1 MKNTAYSRITRL
13 LAFSLLGLWLLFS
26 LCLTVVTAQE
36 IYDALYEQS
45 YAYAASISQSGSLPE
60 FYDPSSVRYGYQYE
74 RPDFFEYELLLAMGR
89 KLSASYHTIG
99 HYDTGDRDKLIRN
112 ISYPLE
118 TAILL
123 YDAKGDLLHS
133 SADDILYFPYC
144 TQEEWQAG
152 MDAVFGPRYG
162 WIDISQ
168 GKNADWKEDPYRRFR
183 TIYAGVH
190 NLEDLAALRVTGY
203 FEGTE
208 LKPVVMHYVTESL
221 IWNVVEEDNRFSLEG
236 GTSSFLLSQL
246 DKAEL
251 LDWQL
256 QFDHSDAYEKD
267 SLVTVYITYPEMW
280 SSSDDPLTYGEQP
293 YENLAAL
300 TQALDL
306 PFESTAEY
314 YSHSRF
320 SLTELLLFD
329 HRSFPALS
337 TDGQPLQESEDTPA
351 LYLVTAVRSN
361 PLACAA
367 SALRNLYAASGMV
380 TLLLF
385 LLLRSSIK
393 KRFLIDAQH

>member
-1 MKNTAYSRITRL
+1 M
-13 LAFSLLGLWLLFS
+13 
-26 LCLTVVTAQE
+26 
-36 IYDALYEQS
+36 
-45 YAYAASISQSGSLPE
+45 
-60 FYDPSSVRYGYQYE
+60 
-74 RPDFFEYELLLAMGR
+74 
-89 KLSASYHTIG
+89 
-99 HYDTGDRDKLIRN
+99 
-112 ISYPLE
+112 
-118 TAILL
+118 
-123 YDAKGDLLHS
+123 
-133 SADDILYFPYC
+133 
-144 TQEEWQAG
+144 
-152 MDAVFGPRYG
+152 
-162 WIDISQ
+162 
-168 GKNADWKEDPYRRFR
+168 
-183 TIYAGVH
+183 
-190 NLEDLAALRVTGY
+190 
-203 FEGTE
+203 
-208 LKPVVMHYVTESL
+208 
-221 IWNVVEEDNRFSLEG
+221 
-236 GTSSFLLSQL
+236 
-246 DKAEL
+246 
-251 LDWQL
+251 
-256 QFDHSDAYEKD
+256 
-267 SLVTVYITYPEMW
+267 TVYITYPEMW

-329 HRSFPALS
+329 HRSFPAFS